1 MSLGIKDN
9 HYTVDEST
17 GKYKAI
23 EDSGYSIQG
32 WIIGNQFN
40 ALVAYNQDD
49 DVWEQT
55 QKLNRES
62 KESRIRG
69 FEYSNTNVKP
79 ELSSISAVSG
89 EYGAVSNGSRD
100 KSEYWDTMVKR
111 LKDVGEEKVLEDAQ
125 KQIDDFFA
133 NRK

>member
-1 MSLGIKDN
+1 M
-9 HYTVDEST
+9 DEST

-23 EDSGYSIQG
+23 EDSGYAISA
-32 WIIGNQFN
+32 WVIGNQFN

-62 KESRIRG
+62 RESRIRG

-79 ELSSISAVSG
+79 ELSSISAVTG
-89 EYGAVSNGSRD
+89 EYGAQGNGSRD

-111 LKDVGEEKVLEDAQ
+111 LKDVGEDKVLADTQ
-125 KQIDDFFA
+125 KQIDEFFA
-133 NRK
+133 NKK